1 MSHISKI
8 ELEVK
13 DLGVLSQACTRL
25 GLQLIRNQETFK
37 WYGKDA
43 QCEHAIKLPGASY
56 EIGVLKKSGRYE
68 LQCDFYDRNIEKAIG
83 RQGGLLKQAYAIE
96 KAKIEARRKG
106 YSVLEK
112 RTDTGIRLH
121 VRVSQVKG
129 GVL

>member
-13 DLGVLSQACTRL
+13 DLGVLSQACSGL
-25 GLQLIRNQETFK
+25 GLQLIRKQSTFK
-37 WYGKDA
+37 WYGKEA
-43 QCEHAIKLPGASY
+43 QCDHAIRVAGAQY
-56 EIGVLKKSGRYE
+56 EIGVLKKEGRYE

-83 RQGGLLKQAYAIE
+83 QKGGLLKQAYAVE
-96 KAKIEARRKG
+96 KTKIEARRKG

-121 VRVSQVKG
+121 VRVS
-129 GVL
+129 